1 MDNKVIKFFI
11 LNTKT
16 GENMVRDLTTKQ
28 IAEVVRDGFDMLIPF
43 DKKYQTA
50 R

>member
-1 MDNKVIKFFI
+1 MDKKIKFFI

-16 GENMVRDLTTKQ
+16 GENIVRDLTTKQ
-28 IAEVVRDGFDMLIPF
+28 IAEVVRDGFDVLVPF
-43 DKKYQTA
+43 DKKYQNA